1 MEVGMI
7 SVDRWGS
14 GSEVYLLTHLHADHT
29 VGLSPRWNR
38 GPLFCS
44 HLTARLFHHKFPG
57 FDTSLIRTLR
67 IGQWHRLSTT
77 KELHV
82 MPIEANHCPGAVMY
96 LFRGA
101 FGITLYTGDF
111 RWEVESE
118 ITQMGK
124 NMLLNALRNDRIN
137 TLYID
142 NTYCNP
148 SYSFP
153 SREVAAQQVVNIIN
167 SHPEHDV
174 IIGIDTLGK
183 EDLLLYIS
191 KMLKVKIWVWPERL
205 QIMHL
210 LGLHDNFTTKT
221 TLTRVR
227 AVPRYSFSVETLEG
241 LNTMRP
247 TIGIMPSGLPWML
260 KKVGCKDKSCG
271 VSSLKKEMD
280 NDFDMNMRNRYTNN
294 IEKHHQYIYTVPYS
308 DHSCFSEIVEFVKFL
323 CPDNI
328 KGIVSSSLS
337 YVDPCYHLRNI
348 YGTSSL
354 CQKHVIMEESAPV
367 EGECK
372 STLACN
378 SFTEVKLKRKKIK
391 QYRVHA
397 HKTRA
402 SLLRRFNRGAKL
414 TSEDCIDEVK
424 EKKDPPV

>member
-1 MEVGMI
+1 MEKGMI
-7 SVDRWGS
+7 SVDRWAEGS
-14 GSEVYLLTHLHADHT
+14 QVYFLTHLHADHT
-29 VGLSPRWNR
+29 VGLSPRWKK
-38 GPLFCS
+38 GPVFCS
-44 HLTARLFHHKFPG
+44 HISARLFHHKFPG
-57 FDTSLIRTLR
+57 FDTSLIRTLE
-67 IGQWHRLSTT
+67 IGQWYSLSLVSLSTGSQT
-77 KELHV
+77 KVEV
-82 MPIEANHCPGAVMY
+82 MAIDANHCPGAVMY

-111 RWEVESE
+111 RWEVTSE
-118 ITQMGK
+118 IAQMGK
-124 NMLLNALRNDRIN
+124 NMLLKALKNDKID

-167 SHPEHDV
+167 SYPEHDI

-205 QIMHL
+205 QTMHL

-247 TIGIMPSGLPWML
+247 TIGIMPSGLSWKL
-260 KKVGCKDKSCG
+260 KKVGCKDLSSG
-271 VSSLKKEMD
+271 LSSLKTETG
-280 NDFDMNMRNRYTNN
+280 NDLNMNMRNRYTNN
-294 IEKHHQYIYTVPYS
+294 IERHHQYIYTVPYS

-323 CPDNI
+323 CPNNI

-337 YVDPCYHLRNI
+337 YVDPCYHLHNI

-354 CQKHVIMEESAPV
+354 CQKHVIKEERGRV
-367 EGECK
+367 EVECK
-372 STLACN
+372 STLACD
-378 SFTEVKLKRKKIK
+378 SSTDVKLKRKRIK
-391 QYRVHA
+391 LSRLCLR
-397 HKTRA
+397 KTRV

-414 TSEDCIDEVK
+414 TTEHCSDE
-424 EKKDPPV
+424 

>member
-1 MEVGMI
+1 MERGII
-7 SVDRWGS
+7 SVDRWSEGS
-14 GSEVYLLTHLHADHT
+14 QLYFLTHLHADHT
-29 VGLSPRWNR
+29 VGLSPRWKK
-38 GPLFCS
+38 GPVYCS
-44 HLTARLFHHKFPG
+44 HISARLFHHKFPG
-57 FDTSLIRTLR
+57 FDTSLIRTLQ
-67 IGQWHRLSTT
+67 IGQWHSLSLQT
-77 KELHV
+77 KVEV
-82 MPIEANHCPGAVMY
+82 MAIEANHCPGAVMY
-96 LFRGA
+96 LFRGE
-101 FGITLYTGDF
+101 FGVTLYTGDF
-111 RWEVESE
+111 RWEVASE

-124 NMLLNALRNDRIN
+124 NMIANALKNDKVDI
-137 TLYID
+137 LYID

-167 SHPEHDV
+167 SYPEHDI

-191 KMLKVKIWVWPERL
+191 KMLKIKIWVWPERL
-205 QIMHL
+205 QTMHL

-241 LNTMRP
+241 LNAMRP
-247 TIGIMPSGLPWML
+247 TIGIMPSGLPWKL
-260 KKVGCKDKSCG
+260 KKVGRKDNSCSL
-271 VSSLKKEMD
+271 SSLKTETD
-280 NDFDMNMRNRYTNN
+280 NDLHMNMRNRYTNN

-323 CPDNI
+323 CPNNI

-337 YVDPCYHLRNI
+337 YVDPCYHLHNI

-354 CQKHVIMEESAPV
+354 CQKHVIKEEKARV

-372 STLACN
+372 FTLVCD
-378 SFTEVKLKRKKIK
+378 SSTEVKYKRKRIRQSR
-391 QYRVHA
+391 QYGACLR
-397 HKTRA
+397 KTRV

-414 TSEDCIDEVK
+414 TTEDCSDE
-424 EKKDPPV
+424 